1 MMRAG
6 SWRSLTIATGE
17 IPIVG
22 DSTQQGAANRTL
34 EISAEPFDDVREAQA
49 MHHLVVAQ
57 HGTAGRAFIE
67 ALRRNPRAH
76 PREGA
81 LAGIRRNIE
90 TGGFPA
96 ALRVARRLERAVPAA
111 KAGPVDV
118 EEAGGMRWTE
128 EQDDVLREVSFHGAA
143 FAAAE
148 IARRCGVA
156 YTVRAVEMRASRIHC
171 SLAVQTVRP
180 ECEHGGAAPS
190 PARRERCHGA
200 ADAAR
205 ACAQGAHAQGRTS
218 AQGAAE
224 PAAEGRRDKRPTE
237 AVAKTRLEPTSGLLV
252 APPCARPRRGGCAPG
267 ATGGVGC
274 DSTHEARALRAAGRA
289 GWG

>member
-6 SWRSLTIATGE
+6 SWRSLTIATGD

-34 EISAEPFDDVREAQA
+34 EISADPFDDVREAQA
-49 MHHLVVAQ
+49 MHHLVAAQ
-57 HGTAGRAFIE
+57 HGIAGRAFIE

-81 LAGIRRNIE
+81 LAGIRRGVE
-90 TGGFPA
+90 TGGLPA
-96 ALRVARRLERAVPAA
+96 ALRVARRLDGAVPAS
-111 KAGPVDV
+111 KADPVDV

-128 EQDDVLREVSFHGAA
+128 EQEDVLREVSFHGTA

-156 YTVRAVEMRASRIHC
+156 HTVR
-171 SLAVQTVRP
+171 
-180 ECEHGGAAPS
+180 
-190 PARRERCHGA
+190 
-200 ADAAR
+200 
-205 ACAQGAHAQGRTS
+205 
-218 AQGAAE
+218 
-224 PAAEGRRDKRPTE
+224 
-237 AVAKTRLEPTSGLLV
+237 AVAKTRPEPTVGLLV

-274 DSTHEARALRAAGRA
+274 DSTHGARALRAAGRA